1 MIDEARTGPAHF
13 VTLTLRNEIVTIGW
27 VMRAFEALADPIR
40 AEIVERL
47 AAGDL
52 TAGEIA
58 GGFAVSRP
66 AVSRHLRVLRE
77 SGLVTFEVD
86 AQRRVYHLNR
96 APLREARTWLT
107 QLDALGEHLDDM
119 AARRKTR

>member
-1 MIDEARTGPAHF
+1 MIEAAQ
-13 VTLTLRNEIVTIGW
+13 
-27 VMRAFEALADPIR
+27 ALADPIR

-47 AAGDL
+47 ARGDL

-77 SGLVTFEVD
+77 CGMVTFEAD
-86 AQRRVYHLNR
+86 AQRRVYRLNR
-96 APLREARTWLT
+96 RPLQDLGTWIR
-107 QLDALGEHLDDM
+107 QLDALGDHLDKM
-119 AARRKTR
+119 ARERKR

>member
-1 MIDEARTGPAHF
+1 MIQAC
-13 VTLTLRNEIVTIGW
+13 
-27 VMRAFEALADPIR
+27 EALADPIR

-47 AAGDL
+47 ARGDL

-77 SGLVTFEVD
+77 CGLVTYEAE
-86 AQRRVYHLNR
+86 AQRRVYKLNR
-96 APLREARTWLT
+96 APLHELNAWIAKR
-107 QLDALGEHLDDM
+107 LDALGDHLDEM
-119 AARRKTR
+119 ARQRRER

>member
-1 MIDEARTGPAHF
+1 MIQAC
-13 VTLTLRNEIVTIGW
+13 
-27 VMRAFEALADPIR
+27 EALADPIR

-47 AAGDL
+47 ARGDL

-77 SGLVTFEVD
+77 CGLVTYESD
-86 AQRRVYHLNR
+86 AQRRLYKLNR
-96 APLREARTWLT
+96 APLNELNAWIAQR
-107 QLDALGEHLDDM
+107 LDALGDHLDKM
-119 AARRKTR
+119 AAERKQR

>member
-1 MIDEARTGPAHF
+1 MIEAAQ
-13 VTLTLRNEIVTIGW
+13 
-27 VMRAFEALADPIR
+27 ALADPIR

-47 AAGDL
+47 ARGDL

-77 SGLVTFEVD
+77 CGVVTFEAD
-86 AQRRVYHLNR
+86 AQRRVYRLNHK
-96 APLREARTWLT
+96 PLRELNAWIAQR
-107 QLDALGEHLDDM
+107 LDALGDHLDEM
-119 AARRKTR
+119 ARERRKHR

>member
-1 MIDEARTGPAHF
+1 
-13 VTLTLRNEIVTIGW
+13 
-27 VMRAFEALADPIR
+27 LADPIR

-47 AAGDL
+47 ASTDL

-77 SGLVTFEVD
+77 CGLVTFEAD
-86 AQRRVYHLNR
+86 AQRRVYKLNR
-96 APLREARTWLT
+96 QPLFELGSWIALR
-107 QLDALGEHLDDM
+107 LDALGDHLDKM
-119 AARRKTR
+119 AAERKHR

>member
-1 MIDEARTGPAHF
+1 MVI
-13 VTLTLRNEIVTIGW
+13 
-27 VMRAFEALADPIR
+27 RAAEALSDPIR

-47 AAGDL
+47 ARGDL

-77 SGLVTFEVD
+77 CGLVTFEPD
-86 AQRRVYHLNR
+86 AQRRVYKLNPQ
-96 APLREARTWLT
+96 PLRDLRAWIER
-107 QLDALGEHLDDM
+107 LDRLGAHLDEM
-119 AARRKTR
+119 ARKERRK

>member
-1 MIDEARTGPAHF
+1 MIEAC
-13 VTLTLRNEIVTIGW
+13 
-27 VMRAFEALADPIR
+27 EALADPIR

-47 AAGDL
+47 AKGDL

-77 SGLVTFEVD
+77 CGLVTYEAD
-86 AQRRVYHLNR
+86 ATKRRYRLNPR
-96 APLREARTWLT
+96 PMVELQQWIERNHRVWSAR
-107 QLDALGEHLDDM
+107 LDALGDHLDDM
-119 AARRKTR
+119 ARKERKQR

>member
-1 MIDEARTGPAHF
+1 MIQAC
-13 VTLTLRNEIVTIGW
+13 
-27 VMRAFEALADPIR
+27 EALADPIR

-47 AAGDL
+47 ARGDL

-77 SGLVTFEVD
+77 CGLVTCEAE
-86 AQRRVYHLNR
+86 AQRRVYRLNR
-96 APLREARTWLT
+96 QPLQDLGAWIR
-107 QLDALGEHLDDM
+107 QLDALGDHLDEM
-119 AARRKTR
+119 ARQRKTKR

>member
-1 MIDEARTGPAHF
+1 MK
-13 VTLTLRNEIVTIGW
+13 
-27 VMRAFEALADPIR
+27 AFEALADPIR

-77 SGLVTFEVD
+77 CGLVTFEPD
-86 AQRRVYHLNR
+86 AQRRVYRLNR
-96 APLREARTWLT
+96 TPLRDAHRWLA
-107 QLDALGEHLDDM
+107 QLDALGDHLDQM
-119 AARRKTR
+119 ARDRRSKR

>member
-1 MIDEARTGPAHF
+1 MIEAAQ
-13 VTLTLRNEIVTIGW
+13 
-27 VMRAFEALADPIR
+27 ALADPIR

-47 AAGDL
+47 ATGDL

-77 SGLVTFEVD
+77 CGVVTYESE
-86 AQRRVYHLNR
+86 AQRRVYRLNQQ
-96 APLREARTWLT
+96 PLRDLGTWIAR
-107 QLDALGEHLDDM
+107 LDALGDHLDEM
-119 AARRKTR
+119 ARRAGGALKQSERKAKR

>member
-1 MIDEARTGPAHF
+1 MIEAC
-13 VTLTLRNEIVTIGW
+13 
-27 VMRAFEALADPIR
+27 EALADPIR

-47 AAGDL
+47 ARGDL

-77 SGLVTFEVD
+77 SGLVSFEVA
-86 AQRRVYHLNR
+86 AQRRVYRLNR
-96 APLREARTWLT
+96 APLQELT
-107 QLDALGEHLDDM
+107 NWIQRLDALGDHLDEM
-119 AARRKTR
+119 ARRRRRQ

>member
-1 MIDEARTGPAHF
+1 MIQAC
-13 VTLTLRNEIVTIGW
+13 
-27 VMRAFEALADPIR
+27 EALADPIR

-47 AAGDL
+47 ARGDL

-77 SGLVTFEVD
+77 CGLVTYEPH
-86 AQRRVYHLNR
+86 AQQRVYRLNR
-96 APLREARTWLT
+96 QPLHELNTWIAGR
-107 QLDALGEHLDDM
+107 LDALGDHLDDM
-119 AARRKTR
+119 ARQRRGR

>member
-1 MIDEARTGPAHF
+1 MIQAC
-13 VTLTLRNEIVTIGW
+13 
-27 VMRAFEALADPIR
+27 EALADPIR

-47 AAGDL
+47 ARGDL

-77 SGLVTFEVD
+77 CGLVTFEPR
-86 AQRRVYHLNR
+86 AQRRVYKLNR
-96 APLREARTWLT
+96 RPLHELNAWIAQR
-107 QLDALGEHLDDM
+107 LDALGAHLDDM
-119 AARRKTR
+119 ARQRRGQ